1 MYNIESDWCMS
12 SLEDIYNSSL
22 TLEYFDFTGN
32 FRSNELTRDK
42 GHVSVDSLSWCLEVG
57 MAVVLSSSVTSI
69 EELG

>member
-1 MYNIESDWCMS
+1 LYNVECNWGMS
-12 SLEDIYNSSL
+12 SLEDIYDSSL
-22 TLEYFDFTGN
+22 KLEYFDFTCY

-42 GHVSVDSLSWCLEVG
+42 GHVSVDSLPWCLKVG